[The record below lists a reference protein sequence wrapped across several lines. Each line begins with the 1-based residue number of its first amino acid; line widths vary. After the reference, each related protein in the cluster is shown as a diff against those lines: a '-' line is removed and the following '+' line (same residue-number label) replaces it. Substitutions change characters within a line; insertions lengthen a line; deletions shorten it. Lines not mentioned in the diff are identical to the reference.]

1 MNQETNKII
10 ESGLIEITKADYI
23 VSKFKSYTELAEE
36 WATKATSIVVT
47 DESQIELISQAKEGK
62 MLLKSKR
69 IEIEKIRKA
78 LKEQSLNEGRL
89 IDSVAKSLTSLIE
102 PAEKHLELQEKFV
115 EIRERERKLQLAE
128 DRTKALGMYYEVISV
143 DTLQLDIMTD
153 EAFESI
159 LKFCKK
165 ELIEKRENERIKEE
179 EKYAQLKAEQE
190 EKLRVN
196 TENEKLKKEAAERE
210 VEIENQ
216 RQKTALI
223 QKELDEA
230 NASIALKNIEVTG
243 EEYVLSEIEKIN
255 AKVEEVCPT
264 PNTNTTLIDLPF
276 EQDIEIIIGM
286 ERQIK
291 KLKED
296 KDLAIKTLDFAL
308 VFIIHDN
315 LRLNIE
321 STLKELKK

>member
-1 MNQETNKII
+1 
-10 ESGLIEITKADYI
+10 
-23 VSKFKSYTELAEE
+23 V
-36 WATKATSIVVT
+36 
-47 DESQIELISQAKEGK
+47 
-62 MLLKSKR
+62 
-69 IEIEKIRKA
+69 
-78 LKEQSLNEGRL
+78 
-89 IDSVAKSLTSLIE
+89 
-102 PAEKHLELQEKFV
+102 
-115 EIRERERKLQLAE
+115 
-128 DRTKALGMYYEVISV
+128 
-143 DTLQLDIMTD
+143 TD